1 MKLCTASSKQC
12 TAVVENKRCTPLFY
26 QVTKY
31 DYNYLGLVFQD
42 LYKVTAVQRV
52 IVSAVD
58 NS

>member
-1 MKLCTASSKQC
+1 MYCRSKKINGVQHYFVKLQ
-12 TAVVENKRCTPLFY
+12 LMH
-26 QVTKY
+26 
-31 DYNYLGLVFQD
+31 YNYLGLVFPD